1 MTYEQTHYRNKHIE
15 NIIDY
20 LVEIGTKVPNL
31 YEMSDEEFWKLKE
44 ESDKYFIRKV
54 LERR

>member
-1 MTYEQTHYRNKHIE
+1 MTYERTHYRNQHIE

-20 LVEIGTKVPNL
+20 LVEVGTKVPNL
-31 YEMSDEEFWKLKE
+31 YEVSDIEFENLKT

-54 LERR
+54 MER

>member
-20 LVEIGTKVPNL
+20 LVEIGAKVPNL
-31 YEMSDEEFWKLKE
+31 YEVDNDEFETLRQ
-44 ESDKYFIRKV
+44 ESDKYFIRGII
-54 LERR
+54 ER